1 MCVRSDRRIQL
12 IESWFQAHED
22 GEFAILPAEHATAIL
37 SDPEAA
43 RTLVYTT
50 KAECAARLAGSCGF
64 AEPVS
69 MVSRYGLP
77 SASDAALLESLAD
90 RTACV
95 FFGDADPP
103 DILVFAWL
111 EQHVPIQWRG
121 VSDAVLLQFGHRDLK
136 AISIP
141 MSAAEKDTVP
151 LLNDLCPD
159 FRKLLGPQCAAIL
172 ERGFKVELEAVLQC

>member
-1 MCVRSDRRIQL
+1 MCARSGRRIQL
-12 IESWFQAHED
+12 IESWFEAHQD
-22 GEFAILPAEHATAIL
+22 GEFAVLPAEHATAVL
-37 SDPEAA
+37 GDPETA
-43 RTLVYTT
+43 RTLVYST

-64 AEPVS
+64 AEPIS

-90 RTACV
+90 RTTWV
-95 FFGDADPP
+95 FVGDADPP

-111 EQHVPIQWRG
+111 EQHAPIQWRG
-121 VSDAVLLQFGHRDLK
+121 VSDVVLQQFGHRDLE

-141 MSAAEKDTVP
+141 MSAAEKDTVL

-159 FRKLLGPQCAAIL
+159 FREFLGPQCAAIL
-172 ERGFKVELEAVLQC
+172 DRGFKVELETI